1 MSRPIDLYWNINN
14 DSIDQAIA
22 KFSELQK
29 KVEELNAK
37 AQGVKDSFTGID
49 EDQAKALDLEYK
61 RLKIKEQEI
70 TIEEKS
76 LKLAQRKQKI
86 EEEQAKKMEAAVEK
100 KAKEEAKALEKEE
113 KIRSKILEKEEKES
127 QKRIKAAEKQ
137 AEKERAAQEKL
148 HAKAEAEREKER
160 KHAEKMLALREKASG
175 SKSGG
180 LMKASGGRGFGG
192 GSGPEIEDA
201 DFELINKNVKKSE
214 GSLLKMVGGAGA
226 LGGALSVAASAAAKI
241 GEAIIGSYTA
251 IISAAAETQKLE
263 TNLALAFQSASVGGK
278 SYEENL
284 KLAESAMTRL
294 NELAAQTP
302 FSVNEL
308 TDSYIKLTKRGMRPA
323 EDQLLALGNLASF
336 SGKSIDQL
344 VEAILDAQQ
353 GSKERLKEFGID
365 MQVEAGKTKLAIG
378 DISVEGEKII
388 ETFSKLGQMP
398 GISDAMLRQSMT
410 LEGVFNTLKDTF
422 NQFLSDVGKS
432 PDFLEPLQDAGG
444 GLTVMMEG
452 LKLSA
457 SAFGQALGEPL
468 KIIVNSLFPKFEGST
483 KTIGNQVERFAKF
496 FMIIAENIKDFLVP
510 ISEFFASIWDKINR
524 KLTESSHVFNH
535 IQKSL
540 NTTKL
545 IFQKVFELLGSI
557 INLLIE
563 IVTNIITVVES
574 SKTLN
579 NVINGVVATFFTIV
593 DVLKEIIKM
602 FGNLGD
608 YFKGFGTLLKD
619 FFAGGDFFNPEKWK
633 NFGKELRKIKIFD
646 TFSNENIL
654 KMYKKNLEQI
664 TKIPDPKVPER
675 KKGELPGGADLAPV
689 AGSKGGENKKQ
700 LKKEKEHLSKI
711 ETEKRRHVET
721 VIKIEEEARK
731 NREFNQT
738 KARKLAEEMLVHEEK
753 TFEEQ
758 KKFAQEEYEMQRNLI
773 LANIK
778 NGEQKLEDL
787 EYLDKKYKHEQEK
800 REFEH
805 GNKILELTQKVNETR
820 IEEQLA
826 FVKFSRKIEENRLED
841 NLNDLK
847 RSIDRERVLIEKNAE
862 KSYAHQ
868 EATNLKLLELD
879 KKYAVAEYETQKQI
893 LKDKLYDNSLYNN
906 LTIEEELDIKR
917 QLENLEKKHQHTL
930 LEIEDRGAKS
940 RLQIQKDIAQK
951 RKEISKSLIE
961 SIENS
966 AKMGL
971 GNNFGGA
978 VMNIA
983 TIKTNVKD
991 ITEEARKEIA
1001 KFRSIATREANAIA
1015 DMLEK
1020 KLKVDTL
1027 KTITSQVGEAVN
1039 NLVSGLQEMA
1049 NKIQELRIAKI
1060 DEQIKKNNEEIEQ
1073 LRQKAELEKERNEEL
1088 LRRQEIDNKLAQQRI
1103 EELTQ
1108 LQTSIPESEKAL
1120 AQEQIEIQK
1129 KRIRDIEKAKQEAD
1143 SQEKSRIKQIE
1154 SENKRLEEEKQ
1165 KVMREQFEI
1174 NRAAQIAQAIIQGAV
1189 AAINAFSSL
1198 AIIPVVGPG
1207 LAAAAAATVGAFT
1220 AANVALIAAQP
1231 NPYKEGTLFV
1241 EGGIKNKD
1249 SVPALLTPGEA
1260 VIPVKEN
1267 QDYHE
1272 VVKAIYNR
1280 EIPPADMKMLI
1291 KTYKMKKLD
1300 MSNLDN
1306 NSRII
1311 VNQIDS
1317 NSIVKAIKEKPV
1329 ANVNIDEDG
1338 LEVFI
1343 EKAGEKTKILNKKLR
1358 IRK

>member
-113 KIRSKILEKEEKES
+113 KES

-160 KHAEKMLALREKASG
+160 KHAEKMIVLREKASG
-175 SKSGG
+175 SGKSGG
-180 LMKASGGRGFGG
+180 LMKATGGGGRGFGG
-192 GSGPEIEDA
+192 GAPEIEDA
-201 DFELINKNVKKSE
+201 DFEVINKKVKESE
-214 GSLLKMVGGAGA
+214 GGLLKMVGGAGA

-241 GEAIIGSYTA
+241 GEAIVGSYTA

-410 LEGVFNTLKDTF
+410 LEGVFNTIKDTF

-432 PDFLEPLQDAGG
+432 PDFLEPLQDAGS
-444 GLTVMMEG
+444 GLTVVMEG

-483 KTIGNQVERFAKF
+483 KTVGNQVERFAKF

-510 ISEFFASIWDKINR
+510 VAEFFASIWDKINR

-664 TKIPDPKVPER
+664 TKIPDPKVPEK

-689 AGSKGGENKKQ
+689 AGSQGGENKKQ
-700 LKKEKEHLSKI
+700 LKKEKEHFLKI
-711 ETEKRRHVET
+711 ETEKRRHVEN

-758 KKFAQEEYEMQRNLI
+758 KKFAQEEYEIQRKLI

-778 NGEQKLEDL
+778 NGEQQLEDL

-805 GNKILELTQKVNETR
+805 GNKILELTQKVNEAR

-847 RSIDRERVLIEKNAE
+847 RSIDREKVLIETNAE

-906 LTIEEELDIKR
+906 LTVEEELDIKR

-930 LEIEDRGAKS
+930 LEIEDKGAKS

-951 RKEISKSLIE
+951 RKEISKSIIE

-971 GNNFGGA
+971 GDNLGGA

-983 TIKTNVKD
+983 TIKNNVKD

-1001 KFRSIATREANAIA
+1001 RFRSIATREANEIA

-1027 KTITSQVGEAVN
+1027 KTITSQVGEAAK
-1039 NLVSGLQEMA
+1039 NLVSGLQDLA

-1129 KRIRDIEKAKQEAD
+1129 KRIKDIEKAKQESD
-1143 SQEKSRIKQIE
+1143 SKENARIKQIE
-1154 SENKRLEEEKQ
+1154 SENKRLEQEKQ

-1231 NPYKEGTLFV
+1231 NPYKKGTLFV

-1280 EIPPADMKMLI
+1280 EIPPQDMKMLI
-1291 KTYKMKKLD
+1291 KSYKMKKLD

-1329 ANVNIDEDG
+1329 ASVNIDQDG